1 MGCNCN
7 IVLPVYWEVC
17 FWFAYD
23 RVVGSDGSQVNM
35 LSLML
40 FLLPGAGAI
49 QIFIMMMVTNQLG
62 ISTNHSPARGQVTQI

>member
-7 IVLPVYWEVC
+7 IMLPVYWEVC

-40 FLLPGAGAI
+40 FLWPGAGAI
-49 QIFIMMMVTNQLG
+49 QIFIMMMVTSHPE
-62 ISTNHSPARGQVTQI
+62 ISANHRPVLCQVIER